1 MENRINIS
9 EGNSELRSNC
19 RRIHPRVKVSFPV
32 SLKIKNSTAPSLLD
46 IIPKTL
52 DLSEG
57 GLGLIARESLG
68 INSETVLNIELAY
81 LGIFLKAEAQVVW
94 SRLIN
99 EQGDSCYGLRF
110 LNVDMDSLRK
120 VAGEVNKQ
128 HIENFLGTAIPSYI
142 KDNSKQTYLFEK
154 FNPEQIR
161 KVIDFTPPFLKIEKM
176 VVLGFDRQN
185 ILNLKG
191 LGTGML
197 TTNDTKGHYNDT
209 IFLAQCGQLMGSAA
223 SIYLA
228 ILFPSTAP
236 QVIEVDSIRPS
247 KDKTLW
253 KPSLKGSRF
262 FIETHILKKKMQV
275 IIVNVRITFGE
286 IFMGEVEKLK
296 LILTPKDSIWGAKEL
311 PSWE

>member
-1 MENRINIS
+1 MENRINII
-9 EGNSELRSNC
+9 EKNLELKSIC
-19 RRIHPRVKVSFPV
+19 RRIHPRVKVSLST
-32 SLKIKNSTAPSLLD
+32 SLKIKNSITPPSLD
-46 IIPKTL
+46 IAAEVL

-57 GLGLIARESLG
+57 GIGLILKESLP
-68 INSETVLNIELAY
+68 INSKVMLNIDSLSFKTEALLA
-81 LGIFLKAEAQVVW
+81 W
-94 SRLIN
+94 SHPTNGQSDYRC
-99 EQGDSCYGLRF
+99 GFSF
-110 LNVDMDSLRK
+110 LNIDLDSLRK
-120 VAGEVNKQ
+120 VIENVNKQ
-128 HIENFLGTAIPSYI
+128 HIEDFLGTSVPNYVKEDAPEI
-142 KDNSKQTYLFEK
+142 YLFEK
-154 FNPEQIR
+154 FDREQIM
-161 KVIDFTPPFLKIEKM
+161 KTIDFTPPFLKIEKM
-176 VVLGFDRQN
+176 VVLGFDRKD
-185 ILNLKG
+185 ILNIKG
-191 LGTGML
+191 LGTGIL

-253 KPSLKGSRF
+253 KPSLEGSRF

-275 IIVNVRITFGE
+275 VIVNVRITFGE

-311 PSWE
+311 PNWE

>member
-1 MENRINIS
+1 MENRINII
-9 EGNSELRSNC
+9 EKNLELKSIC

-32 SLKIKNSTAPSLLD
+32 SLKIKNSAALSLLD

-57 GLGLIARESLG
+57 GLGLISRESLR
-68 INSETVLNIELAY
+68 INSETILNIELAY
-81 LGIFLKAEAQVVW
+81 LGISLEAEAQIVW

-110 LNVDMDSLRK
+110 LNVDLESLRK
-120 VAGEVNKQ
+120 VIGEANKQ
-128 HIENFLGTAIPSYI
+128 HIDNFLGTVTPSYI
-142 KDNSKQTYLFEK
+142 KDNSKEIYLFEK
-154 FNPEQIR
+154 FDHEQIM
-161 KVIDFTPPFLKIEKM
+161 KTIDFTPPFLKIEKM
-176 VVLGFDRQN
+176 VVLGFDRKD
-185 ILNLKG
+185 ILNIKG
-191 LGTGML
+191 LGTGIL

-253 KPSLKGSRF
+253 KPSLEGSRF

-275 IIVNVRITFGE
+275 VIVNVRITFGE

-311 PSWE
+311 PNWE

>member
-1 MENRINIS
+1 MIEKNLESQSI
-9 EGNSELRSNC
+9 C
-19 RRIHPRVKVSFPV
+19 RRIHPRVKVSLHASF
-32 SLKIKNSTAPSLLD
+32 KIKNSVTPPLLD
-46 IIPKTL
+46 IIAEIP

-57 GLGLIARESLG
+57 GIGLISKEPLP
-68 INSETVLNIELAY
+68 INSKVILNINSHP
-81 LGIFLKAEAQVVW
+81 FKAEASLVW
-94 SRLIN
+94 SHPANGQSGYRC
-99 EQGDSCYGLRF
+99 GFRF
-110 LNVDMDSLRK
+110 LDVDLDSLRK
-120 VAGEVNKQ
+120 VIKEVNKQ
-128 HIENFLGTAIPSYI
+128 QIENFFGTPVPNYVKENVSEI
-142 KDNSKQTYLFEK
+142 YLFEK
-154 FNPEQIR
+154 FDRGQIT
-161 KVIDFTPPFLKIEKM
+161 KTIDFTPPFLKIEKM
-176 VVLGFDRQN
+176 VVVGSDRKN

-253 KPSLKGSRF
+253 KPSREGSRF

-311 PSWE
+311 PNWE